1 MSDATIT
8 ISVPG
13 AAPVTVTKDQLKT
26 AVAKVKGKGMT
37 DNKKSRADVEK
48 AMEAGELD
56 TTTREK
62 LRQLVLKIERLEEEK
77 KGLGDD
83 IKEAYAGAK
92 ALGFDTKAVRRVIR
106 ERKREAAERDEEQ
119 MVFDTYWNAAGDA

>member
-26 AVAKVKGKGMT
+26 AVAKVKGKGMS
-37 DNKKSRADVEK
+37 DNKKSRAAVKEG
-48 AMEAGELD
+48 MGTGELD
-56 TTTREK
+56 GTTRGK
-62 LRQLVLKIERLEEEK
+62 LRQLVVKIERLEEEK
-77 KGLGDD
+77 KELSDD
-83 IKEAYAGAK
+83 IKEVYAEAK

-106 ERKREAAERDEEQ
+106 ERKREAAEREEEQ
-119 MVFDTYWNAAGDA
+119 LVFDTYWNAAGDA